1 MNQGNDKHAAA
12 TGAQPVEPAT
22 SFLRSVKMVGWS
34 FLGIRKNSEYQQDLA
49 SVNPLHIILV
59 ALGGVLIFVVSLVLL
74 VNWIAAK

>member
-1 MNQGNDKHAAA
+1 MGDHSDP
-12 TGAQPVEPAT
+12 TGEQPAKPAT

-59 ALGGVLIFVVSLVLL
+59 AIGGVLVFVVGLVAL
-74 VNWIAAK
+74 VNWVVVK